1 VFVYIV
7 PTLILCDKQMSLLT
21 SVNEASSNT
30 PYYAEGFP
38 SGIAN
43 NLSWSANAYA
53 PLYQASISNISP
65 FLTATSPVSAHMQ
78 VGQTNLSDGYNA
90 WIVSAI
96 PSSVSGGSITFFTAA
111 NPATPA
117 NFPISWSVSKF

>member
-1 VFVYIV
+1 
-7 PTLILCDKQMSLLT
+7 MSLLT
-21 SVNEASSNT
+21 SVNEASNNA
-30 PYYAEGFP
+30 PFFAEP
-38 SGIAN
+38 LPCGIAN
-43 NLSWSANAYA
+43 NLSWSSNAYA

-65 FLTATSPVSAHMQ
+65 LLTATSPVSAHMQ

-96 PSSVSGGSITFFTAA
+96 PSSVSGGSITFFTAT
-111 NPATPA
+111 NPVTPS

>member
-1 VFVYIV
+1 
-7 PTLILCDKQMSLLT
+7 MSLLS
-21 SVNEASSNT
+21 SVNEAAVNA
-30 PYYAEGFP
+30 PYFSEVLP

-65 FLTATSPVSAHMQ
+65 IITATSPVSAHMQ
-78 VGQTNLSDGYNA
+78 CGQTNLSDAFNA

-96 PSSVSGGSITFFTAA
+96 PSSVSGGSITFFVAT
-111 NPATPA
+111 NPVTPS

>member
-1 VFVYIV
+1 
-7 PTLILCDKQMSLLT
+7 MSLLS
-21 SVNEASSNT
+21 SVNEASCNA
-30 PYYAEGFP
+30 PYFAEPLP
-38 SGIAN
+38 SGVAN
-43 NLSWSANAYA
+43 NLSWSSNAYA

-65 FLTATSPVSAHMQ
+65 LLTATSPVSAHMQ

-96 PSSVSGGSITFFTAA
+96 PSTVSGGSITFFTAA
-111 NPATPA
+111 NPVTPS